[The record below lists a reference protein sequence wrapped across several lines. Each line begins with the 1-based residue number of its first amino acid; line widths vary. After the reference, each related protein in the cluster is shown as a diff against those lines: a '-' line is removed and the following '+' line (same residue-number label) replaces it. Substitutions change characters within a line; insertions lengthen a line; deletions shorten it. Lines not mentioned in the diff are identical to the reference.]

1 MDQND
6 RQAIEGLFGKLS
18 EVERTA
24 GPRDEEAEAL
34 IRDQVARQPASP
46 YFMAQTIVV
55 QEQALNAAQ
64 QRIEDLEYELSS
76 RPQSGGLFSSLF
88 GGGSR
93 PAQPAPMQRQMSAAP
108 AQEPA
113 SGPWGQQGGQQRGG
127 GFLAG
132 AAQTAMGVAG
142 GVLLGNAIAGMFAGD
157 ANAADKADSG
167 SQENNTA
174 DDGGAEDVD
183 TGGLDDLDF

>member
-24 GPRDEEAEAL
+24 GPRDEDAEAL

-93 PAQPAPMQRQMSAAP
+93 PAQPAPMQRPMSAAP
-108 AQEPA
+108 APEPA

-167 SQENNTA
+167 SQESSNA

>member
-1 MDQND
+1 
-6 RQAIEGLFGKLS
+6 
-18 EVERTA
+18 
-24 GPRDEEAEAL
+24 
-34 IRDQVARQPASP
+34 
-46 YFMAQTIVV
+46 
-55 QEQALNAAQ
+55 
-64 QRIEDLEYELSS
+64 
-76 RPQSGGLFSSLF
+76 
-88 GGGSR
+88 
-93 PAQPAPMQRQMSAAP
+93 MQRPMSAAP
-108 AQEPA
+108 VQETTA
-113 SGPWGQQGGQQRGG
+113 GPWGQQGGQQRGG

>member
-6 RQAIEGLFGKLS
+6 RQAIDGLFGKLS
-18 EVERTA
+18 EVERNA
-24 GPRDEEAEAL
+24 GPRDDEAETF
-34 IRDQVARQPASP
+34 IRERVAAQPAAP

-64 QRIEDLEYELSS
+64 QRIEQLEYELSA
-76 RPQSGGLFSSLF
+76 RPQSGGLLASLF

-93 PAQPAPMQRQMSAAP
+93 PSHRASVPHQTPVAP
-108 AQEPA
+108 ATPPA
-113 SGPWGQQGGQQRGG
+113 AGPWGQQRGGG

-142 GVLLGNAIAGMFAGD
+142 GLLLGNAIAGMFAND
-157 ANAADKADSG
+157 ANAAD
-167 SQENNTA
+167 SQEANGQDDGGG
-174 DDGGAEDVD
+174 DDGGADMD
-183 TGGLDDLDF
+183 AGGLDDLDF